1 MAVPAPR
8 RPGSL
13 GRGRALLVA
22 EIPPR
27 RPSLP
32 RGEGKRRD
40 FPNGRRAAPCYPP
53 REGSLQLGALA
64 KMASEIAAERP
75 PAPRF
80 RLRLPERVP
89 DFGPRA
95 FFLFRIVWFAA
106 FALALI
112 GPVAGTWHRI
122 QMDGNS
128 GLVAGSRAG
137 VALAPN
143 DLTRIR
149 FPIGSAAAAAG
160 IRPGDDIVA
169 IDTIPVSPVVAMPGT
184 PGAPAGLGT
193 ETDHLLFGDLLG
205 LLDETEDRDMLLRL
219 RSPDGGEREVALRTG
234 ETHIA
239 QGARALGL
247 PARLLSFI
255 DLLHLLTYPLL
266 LVSAWLLFRRKRED
280 VVSSVVSLA
289 ILLTMATELPS
300 SIFLD
305 RVVELPGEV
314 HRALYDLGNICLIG
328 GILLFPHGRL
338 HPRITLAVLAALPL
352 LLFLKGDFYR
362 SMLIGAMAAAVL
374 LFLWRLRSA
383 SGDERQQLKW
393 AVFGFSGYACFLGVA
408 ITADMLKAGASSL
421 GQQLALELTAGF
433 AFGLAFLLLQAGLLV
448 ALLRYRLYDA
458 EVAISRSASFA
469 LIALILAAVFAATME
484 GVKEVI
490 LRFFGR
496 DAGSIAPIV
505 GAALSTAMVSP
516 VYERVQNWA
525 ERRFHRKLA
534 EMRRDLPDC
543 LRDLRHFATLPE
555 LVEEVLERVSA
566 GVRSARLAL
575 VLDGRVAGSRGTGAG
590 EVEAWLARTTLD
602 PACSS
607 EVETGDPFFPLRRP
621 LSLDDGSCL
630 GWILLGPHPD
640 RSRLSTAELDALDE
654 LAGPV
659 ARAVRVVLARQARER
674 ELSDVLERQQRQI
687 DALASRLAASP
698 AGHN

>member
-1 MAVPAPR
+1 MA
-8 RPGSL
+8 
-13 GRGRALLVA
+13 
-22 EIPPR
+22 E
-27 RPSLP
+27 
-32 RGEGKRRD
+32 
-40 FPNGRRAAPCYPP
+40 
-53 REGSLQLGALA
+53 
-64 KMASEIAAERP
+64 EIAAEGL
-75 PAPRF
+75 PAGRF
-80 RLRLPERVP
+80 RLRLPTRVP
-89 DFGPRA
+89 DFGPRG
-95 FFLFRIVWFAA
+95 FFIFRMIWFAA
-106 FALALI
+106 FALALL
-112 GPVAGTWHRI
+112 GPVAGTWHRLAEA
-122 QMDGNS
+122 GRNS

-137 VALAPN
+137 VALAEE

-149 FPIGSAAAAAG
+149 FPVGPAAAAAG

-169 IDTIPVSPVVAMPGT
+169 IDTIPVSPVVAMPGSPT
-184 PGAPAGLGT
+184 AAAGAGN
-193 ETDHLLFGDLLG
+193 ETDQLLFGDLLSG
-205 LLDETEDRDMLLRL
+205 AEDRDVALTL
-219 RSPDGGEREVALRTG
+219 RSPDGREREVALTTG
-234 ETHIA
+234 ETHIEE
-239 QGARALGL
+239 GARALGL

-255 DLLHLLTYPLL
+255 DLLHLLTYPFLL
-266 LVSAWLLFRRKRED
+266 ISAWLLFRRKRED

-289 ILLTMATELPS
+289 ILLTMAAEQPSATFLALVLKLPEG
-300 SIFLD
+300 L
-305 RVVELPGEV
+305 
-314 HRALYDLGNICLIG
+314 HQALYDVANICLIG

-338 HPRITLAVLAALPL
+338 SPRITIAVLAALPL
-352 LLFLKGDFYR
+352 LLFLEGDFYR
-362 SMLIGAMAAAVL
+362 SMLIAGMAAAVL

-393 AVFGFSGYACFLGVA
+393 AVFGFSGYAFFLGVS
-408 ITADMLKAGASSL
+408 ITADILKAGAPSL
-421 GQQLALELTAGF
+421 AQQLSLEVAAGF

-469 LIALILAAVFAATME
+469 LIAVILAGIFAATME

-505 GAALSTAMVSP
+505 GAALSTVMINP
-516 VYERVQNWA
+516 IYERVQGWA
-525 ERRFHRKLA
+525 ERRFHRRLA

-555 LVEEVLERVSA
+555 LVDEILERISA

-575 VLDGRVAGSRGTGAG
+575 VLDGQVAGSRGAGAQ
-590 EVEAWLARTTLD
+590 EVEKWLERTALD

-607 EVETGDPFFPLRRP
+607 GVETHDSFFPLRRP

-659 ARAVRVVLARQARER
+659 ARAVRVVQARRARER
-674 ELSDVLERQQRQI
+674 EVTDAIARQQRQI
-687 DALASRLAASP
+687 DVLMSRLAAGP

>member
-1 MAVPAPR
+1 MA
-8 RPGSL
+8 
-13 GRGRALLVA
+13 
-22 EIPPR
+22 
-27 RPSLP
+27 
-32 RGEGKRRD
+32 
-40 FPNGRRAAPCYPP
+40 N
-53 REGSLQLGALA
+53 
-64 KMASEIAAERP
+64 EIAAESL
-75 PAPRF
+75 PAARI
-80 RLRLPERVP
+80 RLRLPSRVP
-89 DFGPRA
+89 DFGPRG
-95 FFLFRIVWFAA
+95 FFLFRLLWFAA
-106 FALALI
+106 FALALL
-112 GPVAGTWHRI
+112 GPVAGTWHRFAEA
-122 QMDGNS
+122 GRNS

-137 VALAPN
+137 IALAEQ

-149 FPIGSAAAAAG
+149 FPVGPAAAAAG

-169 IDTIPVSPVVAMPGT
+169 IDTLPVSPRVAMPGSR
-184 PGAPAGLGT
+184 GNPAGTGT
-193 ETDHLLFGDLLG
+193 ETDHLLFNDLLNG
-205 LLDETEDRDMLLRL
+205 SEDRDLTLQLRG
-219 RSPDGGEREVALRTG
+219 PDGREREVALRTG
-234 ETHIA
+234 ETHIE
-239 QGARALGL
+239 QGARSLGL
-247 PARLLSFI
+247 PAGLLSFI
-255 DLLHLLTYPLL
+255 DLLHLLTYPFL

-289 ILLTMATELPS
+289 ILLTMAAEQPS
-300 SIFLD
+300 ATFLAL
-305 RVVELPGEV
+305 VVGVPEGI
-314 HRALYDLGNICLIG
+314 HRALYDLANICLIG

-338 HPRITLAVLAALPL
+338 QPRITLAVLAALPL
-352 LLFLKGDFYR
+352 LLFLEGDFYR
-362 SMLIGAMAAAVL
+362 SMLIAGMAASVL
-374 LFLWRLRSA
+374 IFLWRLRSA

-393 AVFGFSGYACFLGVA
+393 AVFGFSGYAFFLGVS
-408 ITADMLKAGASSL
+408 ITADILKAGAPSL
-421 GQQLALELTAGF
+421 AQQLFLEVAAGF

-525 ERRFHRKLA
+525 ERRFHRRLS

-555 LVEEVLERVSA
+555 LVDELLERISA

-575 VLDGRVAGSRGTGAG
+575 VLDGKVAGSRGTGAR
-590 EVEAWLARTTLD
+590 EVEEWLERTALD

-607 EVETGDPFFPLRRP
+607 GVETGDSFFPLRRP
-621 LSLDDGSCL
+621 LSLDDGTCL

-674 ELSDVLERQQRQI
+674 EVTDSIARQQMQI
-687 DALASRLAASP
+687 DSLMSRFPASP

>member
-1 MAVPAPR
+1 MATD
-8 RPGSL
+8 
-13 GRGRALLVA
+13 
-22 EIPPR
+22 I
-27 RPSLP
+27 
-32 RGEGKRRD
+32 
-40 FPNGRRAAPCYPP
+40 
-53 REGSLQLGALA
+53 
-64 KMASEIAAERP
+64 ASESGP
-75 PAPRF
+75 PAGRF
-80 RLRLPERVP
+80 RLKLPGRVP
-89 DFGPRA
+89 DFGPRG
-95 FFLFRIVWFAA
+95 FFLFRLIWFAA
-106 FALALI
+106 FALALV
-112 GPVAGTWHRI
+112 GSVAGTWQRFAEA
-122 QMDGNS
+122 GRNS

-137 VALAPN
+137 IALAEE

-149 FPIGSAAAAAG
+149 FPVGPAAAAAG

-169 IDTIPVSPVVAMPGT
+169 VDTIPVSPVVAMPGF
-184 PGAPAGLGT
+184 PAAAAGSGT
-193 ETDHLLFGDLLG
+193 ETDRLLFGDLLSG
-205 LLDETEDRDMLLRL
+205 AEDRDTILRL
-219 RSPDGGEREVALRTG
+219 RSPDGREREVALRTG
-234 ETHIA
+234 ETHIE
-239 QGARALGL
+239 QGARSLGV
-247 PARLLSFI
+247 PGRLLSFI
-255 DLLHLLTYPLL
+255 DLIHLLTYPFL

-289 ILLTMATELPS
+289 ILLTMATEQPS
-300 SIFLD
+300 ATFLAL
-305 RVVELPGEV
+305 VLGVPEGV
-314 HRALYDLGNICLIG
+314 HRTLYDLANICLIG

-338 HPRITLAVLAALPL
+338 APRITLAVLAALPL
-352 LLFLKGDFYR
+352 LLLLEGDFYR
-362 SMLIGAMAAAVL
+362 AMLIAAMAAAVL

-393 AVFGFSGYACFLGVA
+393 AVFGFSGYAFFLGVS
-408 ITADMLKAGASSL
+408 ITADILKAGAPSL
-421 GQQLALELTAGF
+421 GQQLSLEVVAGF

-469 LIALILAAVFAATME
+469 LIALILAGIFAATME

-505 GAALSTAMVSP
+505 GAALSTVMINP
-516 VYERVQNWA
+516 IYERVQGWA

-534 EMRRDLPDC
+534 EMRRELPDC

-555 LVEEVLERVSA
+555 LVEEVLERISA

-575 VLDGRVAGSRGTGAG
+575 VLEGRVAGSRGIGAR
-590 EVEAWLARTTLD
+590 EVEAWLERTALD

-607 EVETGDPFFPLRRP
+607 GVETGDSFFPLRRP
-621 LSLDDGSCL
+621 LSLADGTCL

-674 ELSDVLERQQRQI
+674 ELAETLDRQQRQI
-687 DALASRLAASP
+687 DALTRRLPIDP
-698 AGHN
+698 AGSAA

>member
-1 MAVPAPR
+1 MATGIA
-8 RPGSL
+8 S
-13 GRGRALLVA
+13 
-22 EIPPR
+22 
-27 RPSLP
+27 
-32 RGEGKRRD
+32 
-40 FPNGRRAAPCYPP
+40 
-53 REGSLQLGALA
+53 EGSSA
-64 KMASEIAAERP
+64 
-75 PAPRF
+75 APRF
-80 RLRLPERVP
+80 RLRFPRRVP

-95 FFLFRIVWFAA
+95 FFLFRIIWFAA
-106 FALALI
+106 FALALL
-112 GPVAGTWHRI
+112 GPVAGTWHRLAEA
-122 QMDGNS
+122 GRNS

-137 VALAPN
+137 LALAEE

-149 FPIGSAAAAAG
+149 FPVGPAAAAAG
-160 IRPGDDIVA
+160 VRPGDKILA
-169 IDTIPVSPVVAMPGT
+169 IDTIPVSPAVAMPGS
-184 PGAPAGLGT
+184 PGAPAGIGT
-193 ETDHLLFGDLLG
+193 ETDQLLFGDLLSG
-205 LLDETEDRDMLLRL
+205 AEDRDVLLRL
-219 RSPDGGEREVALRTG
+219 RAPDGREREVGLRTG
-234 ETHIA
+234 ETHIE

-247 PARLLSFI
+247 PPRLLSFI
-255 DLLHLLTYPLL
+255 DLLHLLTYPFL

-289 ILLTMATELPS
+289 ILLTMATEQPS
-300 SIFLD
+300 ATFLAL
-305 RVVELPGEV
+305 VVGIPEGV
-314 HRALYDLGNICLIG
+314 HRALYDLANICLIG

-338 HPRITLAVLAALPL
+338 SPRITLVLLAALPL
-352 LLFLKGDFYR
+352 LLFLHGDFYR
-362 SMLIGAMAAAVL
+362 GILIGAMAASVL

-393 AVFGFSGYACFLGVA
+393 AVFGFSGYAFFLAVS
-408 ITADMLKAGASSL
+408 ITADILKAGAPSL
-421 GQQLALELTAGF
+421 AQQLGLEVAAGF

-516 VYERVQNWA
+516 VYERVQHWA
-525 ERRFHRKLA
+525 ERRFHRRLA

-555 LVEEVLERVSA
+555 LVEEVLERISA

-575 VLDGRVAGSRGTGAG
+575 VLGGEVAGSRGADSAK
-590 EVEAWLARTTLD
+590 VESWLAATALD
-602 PACSS
+602 PACASA
-607 EVETGDPFFPLRRP
+607 VETGDSFFPLRRP
-621 LSLDDGSCL
+621 LSLDDGTCL

-674 ELSDVLERQQRQI
+674 ALSDLLERQQRQI
-687 DALASRLAASP
+687 DALAARLAAGAS
-698 AGHN
+698 GHN